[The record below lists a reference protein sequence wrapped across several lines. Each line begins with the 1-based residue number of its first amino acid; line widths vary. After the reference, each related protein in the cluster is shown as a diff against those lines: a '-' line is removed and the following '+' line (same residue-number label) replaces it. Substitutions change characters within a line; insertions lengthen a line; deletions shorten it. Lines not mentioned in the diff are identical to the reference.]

1 MKYIMIKKKKTES
14 HTQKKGGKEKR
25 RKKTKKFDMKL
36 MRSIKFEMNETKLKI
51 KTSQIVSN

>member
-1 MKYIMIKKKKTES
+1 MIKKKKTES
-14 HTQKKGGKEKR
+14 HTQKKKGGKERR

>member
-1 MKYIMIKKKKTES
+1 MIKKKKTES
-14 HTQKKGGKEKR
+14 HLQKKGKERR

>member
-1 MKYIMIKKKKTES
+1 MIKKKKTES